1 MRVFGS
7 LIALII
13 STVTLILVVLAAVV
27 LTLPDVHQLEKCF
40 TTSMFKVYLCPQSD
54 NYVRLQNISPYVLH
68 AVIAAEDGAF
78 YSHKGFDWNELKAS
92 FQTNLRSGGFRRGG
106 STLTQQLAKNA
117 FLTQDKSL
125 LRKIKEAY
133 LANAIEH
140 EFKKDFIL
148 EKYLNVVEFGPD
160 IYGVKAAANHYFQKS
175 PSALHPLEAAFL
187 AFLLPNPKEYSKS
200 FRNGQLTK
208 FAHKMI
214 TIILKRMVAFGK
226 LTPPAYQTAMA
237 SIDSFPWN
245 GLTIGSFQGRPSH
258 SLDAT
263 ISPGNEQDLTIDE
276 ESLEEIMRESDL
288 ISAEPRKV
296 EPKAPPP
303 AEEPTNES
311 PSPEGEES
319 SSFDN
324 QEDSSAQ

>member
-1 MRVFGS
+1 MRLIGS
-7 LIALII
+7 FIGLVI
-13 STVTLILVVLAAVV
+13 SAVTLILVALVAVV

-40 TTSMFKVYLCPQSD
+40 TTSMFHVNLCPDSD

-68 AVIAAEDGAF
+68 AVIAAEDGSF
-78 YSHKGFDWNELKAS
+78 YSHKGFDWAELKAS

-125 LRKIKEAY
+125 VRKVKEAY

-148 EKYLNVVEFGPD
+148 EKYLNVVEFGPNLF
-160 IYGVKAAANHYFQKS
+160 GVKAAAAHYFQKS

-214 TIILKRMVAFGK
+214 VIILKRMVAFGK
-226 LTPPAYQTAMA
+226 LTPAAYQTAMN
-237 SIDSFPWN
+237 SIDQFPWSN
-245 GLTIGSFQGRPSH
+245 LTIGSFEGRPSH
-258 SLDAT
+258 DLDAT
-263 ISPGNEQDLTIDE
+263 MPTGDQPDLNIDD
-276 ESLEEIMRESDL
+276 ESLEQIMRESDL
-288 ISAEPRKV
+288 IDSKPKKA
-296 EPKAPPP
+296 EPKATSPSEAPS
-303 AEEPTNES
+303 EEPQ
-311 PSPEGEES
+311 PEES
-319 SSFDN
+319 TEP
-324 QEDSSAQ
+324 QEESAFE